1 MKTRKMLSVLLI
13 MILLVSLSPAA
24 FAAVEFASDEASFTG
39 EHDATVFLA
48 GSNPVTDAKIG
59 GILFTA
65 GNTVTTGGSCEYA
78 FVAGNV
84 LSFASSCAKDAFIGG
99 NSVAVSGSVGRD
111 LMSAAN
117 TLNLSG
123 SVGRDLFAGAKTVT
137 ISGEIGG
144 DVLLAADEIRI
155 ADSAKIGGTLHYNS
169 DAVITGPT
177 AILSEANAYSMGGED
192 ANNYS
197 SLFSYIQEYSAV
209 QDSHIAAEGS
219 AAPAESAAPTESSAP
234 AESTTTTTSTS
245 TTTTTTTANTPAPA
259 PSSAESGSSR
269 SSVGPRIKSRVFSY
283 IGLVLVAFALLWL
296 TPLWEK
302 LDSVYTGADFRRL
315 RHRLRCFGGPAH
327 CGHHSDDHRLWHAP
341 RPRAAV
347 CLLCRPCRSARLPRL
362 LCGRAD
368 LAEALQAPRQLLGR
382 ACHRHSGLASG
393 KPDPLREARHELCDR
408 ASRPRRAGASA
419 RQEESRADCPGPCGH
434 GRFQK
439 AQASEGLK
447 ILYTYSDDRT
457 ACDRPIFSYASVR
470 YHSRFLPVSGSKTW
484 AELPAKR
491 KRTVSPGS

>member
-1 MKTRKMLSVLLI
+1 MPVRLRQKQQTCFIPEFLVIQEDIDVKTRKLLSVLLI

-48 GSNPVTDAKIG
+48 GSNPVTDANIG

-65 GNTVTTGGSCEYA
+65 GNTVTTSGSCEYA

-84 LSFASSCAKDAFIGG
+84 LSFGSNCAKDAFIGG
-99 NSVAVSGSVGRD
+99 NSIAVSGSVGRD

-155 ADSAKIGGTLHYNS
+155 ADGARIGGTLHYNS

-177 AILSEANAYSMGGED
+177 AILSEASAYSVSGED
-192 ANNYS
+192 ASNYS

-209 QDSHIAAEGS
+209 QDSHVAVEGS
-219 AAPAESAAPTESSAP
+219 AAPADSSAPAESSTPAESPAAAVSSAP
-234 AESTTTTTSTS
+234 AESTT

-259 PSSAESGSSR
+259 VSSAESGSSR
-269 SSVGPRIKSRVFSY
+269 SSVGPKIKSRVFSY
-283 IGLVLVAFALLWL
+283 IGLVLLAFALLWL

-302 LDSVYTGADFRRL
+302 LDSVYTGADFSKYAAAFGIGFGVMVALPIAVIILMITGFGMRPALVLLFVYFAGIVAAPVFLGFFVGVLIWRRL
-315 RHRLRCFGGPAH
+315 CK
-327 CGHHSDDHRLWHAP
+327 
-341 RPRAAV
+341 RPV
-347 CLLCRPCRSARLPRL
+347 N
-362 LCGRAD
+362 
-368 LAEALQAPRQLLGR
+368 
-382 ACHRHSGLASG
+382 
-393 KPDPLREARHELCDR
+393 
-408 ASRPRRAGASA
+408 
-419 RQEESRADCPGPCGH
+419 
-434 GRFQK
+434 
-439 AQASEGLK
+439 
-447 ILYTYSDDRT
+447 Y
-457 ACDRPIFSYASVR
+457 
-470 YHSRFLPVSGSKTW
+470 W
-484 AELPAKR
+484 AELAIGILVWRLASLIPFVKLATSLVTVPLALGVLARLLGKKKAEPAAAALAVKADSQ
-491 KRTVSPGS
+491 KPKPQKV

>member
-209 QDSHIAAEGS
+209 QDSHVAAEGS

-269 SSVGPRIKSRVFSY
+269 SSVGPRIKSSVFSY

-302 LDSVYTGADFRRL
+302 LDSVYTGADFSKYAAA
-315 RHRLRCFGGPAH
+315 FGIGFGVLVALPIAVIILMITGFGMRPA
-327 CGHHSDDHRLWHAP
+327 LVLLFVYFAALVAAP
-341 RPRAAV
+341 VFLGFFVGVLVWRKLCKRPV
-347 CLLCRPCRSARLPRL
+347 N
-362 LCGRAD
+362 
-368 LAEALQAPRQLLGR
+368 
-382 ACHRHSGLASG
+382 
-393 KPDPLREARHELCDR
+393 
-408 ASRPRRAGASA
+408 
-419 RQEESRADCPGPCGH
+419 
-434 GRFQK
+434 
-439 AQASEGLK
+439 
-447 ILYTYSDDRT
+447 Y
-457 ACDRPIFSYASVR
+457 
-470 YHSRFLPVSGSKTW
+470 W
-484 AELPAKR
+484 AELAIGILVWRLASLIPFVKLATSFVTVPLALGVLARLLGKKKAAPTVPALADTGDSKKPR
-491 KRTVSPGS
+491 PQKV

>member
-1 MKTRKMLSVLLI
+1 MKTRKILSVLLI

-155 ADSAKIGGTLHYNS
+155 ADGAKIGGTLHYNS

-209 QDSHIAAEGS
+209 QDSHVAVEGS
-219 AAPAESAAPTESSAP
+219 AAPADSSAPAESSTPAESPAAAASSAP
-234 AESTTTTTSTS
+234 AESTTTTT
-245 TTTTTTTANTPAPA
+245 TTTTTTSTANTTAPA
-259 PSSAESGSSR
+259 VSSAESGSSR
-269 SSVGPRIKSRVFSY
+269 SSVGPKIKSRVFSY
-283 IGLVLVAFALLWL
+283 IGLVLLAFALLWL

-302 LDSVYTGADFRRL
+302 LDSVYTGADFSKYAAAFGIGFGVMVALPIAVIILMITGFGMRPALVLLFVYFAGIVAAPVFLGFFVGVLIWRRL
-315 RHRLRCFGGPAH
+315 CK
-327 CGHHSDDHRLWHAP
+327 
-341 RPRAAV
+341 RPV
-347 CLLCRPCRSARLPRL
+347 N
-362 LCGRAD
+362 
-368 LAEALQAPRQLLGR
+368 
-382 ACHRHSGLASG
+382 
-393 KPDPLREARHELCDR
+393 
-408 ASRPRRAGASA
+408 
-419 RQEESRADCPGPCGH
+419 
-434 GRFQK
+434 
-439 AQASEGLK
+439 
-447 ILYTYSDDRT
+447 Y
-457 ACDRPIFSYASVR
+457 
-470 YHSRFLPVSGSKTW
+470 W
-484 AELPAKR
+484 AELAIGILVWRLASLIPFVKLATSLVTVPLALGVLARLLGKKKAEPAAAALAVKADSQ
-491 KRTVSPGS
+491 KPKPQKV